1 MVTPK
6 QLRKLFAAG
15 YQLTPE
21 AYSLIENVT
30 NIESVIEKILSK
42 KFDKAI
48 LSVEDL
54 NKILNQEKAKQP
66 TISDLAIE
74 DEKDEEFKAENL
86 SVYTALKSTE
96 YENDTS
102 KSTDATNTHSK
113 SPSTSTTPKSP
124 NTNSPS

>member
-66 TISDLAIE
+66 TISDLAILDSE
-74 DEKDEEFKAENL
+74 RAYNAAIVNAIAIL
-86 SVYTALKSTE
+86 
-96 YENDTS
+96 
-102 KSTDATNTHSK
+102 
-113 SPSTSTTPKSP
+113 
-124 NTNSPS
+124 